1 MLEPPRRPGRPR
13 RTRRDTFGRV
23 ALAVVALTLAFL
35 LGIAFARTLDERPKS
50 SGTETIVRTLTPLPQ
65 DAPGRTVTVTVTVTA
80 TTP

>member
-1 MLEPPRRPGRPR
+1 MPESSRRSARPR
-13 RTRRDTFGRV
+13 RTRRETVGRV
-23 ALAVVALTLAFL
+23 LLAVVALTLAFL

-65 DAPGRTVTVTVTVTA
+65 DAPGRTVTVTVTA